1 MHRDGMRVTCSWTL
15 VFVDGPI
22 VVPYEP
28 TSDEHIQ
35 RYVHECPP
43 CVHYSLKDEC
53 SMNELS
59 IEGAEERMQAV
70 AQYAW
75 WTFERRTDHDAYS
88 YAGVEDTLSYLDNI
102 IRTQGPFDGI
112 FGFSQ
117 GGICAAYMLARQHQ
131 GDTRFQFSF
140 GVFCAAAQ
148 MTDAAFNIALDSP
161 LPMPSLHIMGEQ
173 DELISIEKSRILAE
187 QFDNPVLFPHP
198 GGHYIPTQKDPRT
211 VWHNQL
217 DPSIRKDPWTSDEE
231 TLLKVAHHKYGNKWA
246 EIAKLLPGRTDNA
259 IKNHWNSYK
268 RRGHRAMLHRAK
280 ASTMSPLPQP
290 FMEPTPI
297 SEHVASDLNRH
308 SMLPGNLK
316 QEQQHFMY
324 DQSSSAFP
332 DTKQK
337 QLAYMMLPHQFHPLM
352 QQPLHSSPQH
362 ASSNTPL
369 FPHQHHDLQFQHHHH
384 NHPSTQNKEN
394 HGGSQPQLT
403 VLADAAAV
411 QTIVL

>member
-1 MHRDGMRVTCSWTL
+1 MPRSSAYDRDSADEGLERKSISKWTPEEDALMMEL
-15 VFVDGPI
+15 VQTHGTRRWSVIG
-22 VVPYEP
+22 
-28 TSDEHIQ
+28 
-35 RYVHECPP
+35 
-43 CVHYSLKDEC
+43 SL
-53 SMNELS
+53 LS
-59 IEGAEERMQAV
+59 GRNGKQCRER
-70 AQYAW
+70 
-75 WTFERRTDHDAYS
+75 
-88 YAGVEDTLSYLDNI
+88 
-102 IRTQGPFDGI
+102 
-112 FGFSQ
+112 
-117 GGICAAYMLARQHQ
+117 
-131 GDTRFQFSF
+131 
-140 GVFCAAAQ
+140 
-148 MTDAAFNIALDSP
+148 
-161 LPMPSLHIMGEQ
+161 
-173 DELISIEKSRILAE
+173 
-187 QFDNPVLFPHP
+187 
-198 GGHYIPTQKDPRT
+198 
-211 VWHNQL
+211 WHNQL

-297 SEHVASDLNRH
+297 SEHVASDLSRH

-324 DQSSSAFP
+324 DQSSLAFP

-337 QLAYMMLPHQFHPLM
+337 QFAYMMLPHQFHPLM
-352 QQPLHSSPQH
+352 QQPLHSSPQN

-369 FPHQHHDLQFQHHHH
+369 FPHQHHDLQLQHHHH

>member
-1 MHRDGMRVTCSWTL
+1 MKSRVLCLHGHRQSAAKLKGKMAALLRAAKATTEF

-35 RYVHECPP
+35 R
-43 CVHYSLKDEC
+43 
-53 SMNELS
+53 MNELS

-148 MTDAAFNIALDSP
+148 MTDAAFKIALDSP

-211 VWHNQL
+211 VW
-217 DPSIRKDPWTSDEE
+217 
-231 TLLKVAHHKYGNKWA
+231 
-246 EIAKLLPGRTDNA
+246 
-259 IKNHWNSYK
+259 
-268 RRGHRAMLHRAK
+268 K
-280 ASTMSPLPQP
+280 A
-290 FMEPTPI
+290 FF
-297 SEHVASDLNRH
+297 
-308 SMLPGNLK
+308 
-316 QEQQHFMY
+316 EQQ
-324 DQSSSAFP
+324 A
-332 DTKQK
+332 
-337 QLAYMMLPHQFHPLM
+337 
-352 QQPLHSSPQH
+352 
-362 ASSNTPL
+362 
-369 FPHQHHDLQFQHHHH
+369 
-384 NHPSTQNKEN
+384 
-394 HGGSQPQLT
+394 
-403 VLADAAAV
+403 ADAAASRSA
-411 QTIVL
+411 